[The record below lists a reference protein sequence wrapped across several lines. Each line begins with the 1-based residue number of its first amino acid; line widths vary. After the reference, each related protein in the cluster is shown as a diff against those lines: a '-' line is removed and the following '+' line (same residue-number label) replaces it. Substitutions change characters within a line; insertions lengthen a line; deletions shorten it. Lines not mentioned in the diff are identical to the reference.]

1 MPHGRLTSL
10 VFTLLLALP
19 AATATAAPLPTGG
32 AASHPEAGALRAEN
46 GRLARAAAEVEAR
59 ARTLEMELRE
69 TRAAA
74 AAVEASAGHLGS
86 LEERWLIARAALVLL
101 ALALAAALAVAAAAL
116 RQYRRAE
123 RYARSLAREL
133 DGKRQAAL
141 AERQES
147 ARRILDLE
155 ARPSTLERGP
165 RVVIGGRSG

>member
-1 MPHGRLTSL
+1 MIT
-10 VFTLLLALP
+10 
-19 AATATAAPLPTGG
+19 G
-32 AASHPEAGALRAEN
+32 AAGSIGSE
-46 GRLARAAAEVEAR
+46 LARQVSRHGPGTLVLFDQAE
-59 ARTLEMELRE
+59 TDLFYLEMELRE
-69 TRAAA
+69 TRATA

-101 ALALAAALAVAAAAL
+101 ALALAVALAVAAAAV
-116 RQYRRAE
+116 REYRRAE

-155 ARPSTLERGP
+155 AQLSTLAAQRGP
-165 RVVIGGRSG
+165 RVVIGGRGG